1 MRSCI
6 AEQRQLLVLLWVAR
20 AAGDVRADPAHG
32 WAAGQGHEVRQP
44 STCRTERGNRA
55 TGLTF
60 WEPWQRREA
69 LVQPQHVVMV
79 MVLARPHP
87 CTHPG
92 PMGAPVRGVPARA
105 ASKVA

>member
-32 WAAGQGHEVRQP
+32 WAAGQGHEVKQ
-44 STCRTERGNRA
+44 TERGNMA
-55 TGLTF
+55 TRLTF

-79 MVLARPHP
+79 MVPARPHP

-105 ASKVA
+105 ASKLA